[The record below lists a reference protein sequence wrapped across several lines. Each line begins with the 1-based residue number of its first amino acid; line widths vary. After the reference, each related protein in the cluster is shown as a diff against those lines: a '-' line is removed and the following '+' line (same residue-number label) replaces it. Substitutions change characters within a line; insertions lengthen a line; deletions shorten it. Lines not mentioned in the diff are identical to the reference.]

1 MGPSGAGKTTLTM
14 NLARRGWGF
23 LSDDSVVLA
32 EANGRFHAKPLRP
45 GFRVG
50 HEGQTGKQV
59 LDPDQE
65 FPSQRLSAAAVGSLV
80 FVEQSGAPT
89 SRLMPLP
96 GDDAFARLPA
106 AVSRFGVG
114 EEARWQL
121 GLIVRLSRL
130 PAFML
135 SAGGDVPL
143 GDDALE
149 RLLRTLPR
157 EALAA

>member
-1 MGPSGAGKTTLTM
+1 MRG
-14 NLARRGWGF
+14 NRR
-23 LSDDSVVLA
+23 
-32 EANGRFHAKPLRP
+32 
-45 GFRVG
+45 
-50 HEGQTGKQV
+50 QTIV
-59 LDPDQE
+59 DVA
-65 FPSQRLSAAAVGSLV
+65 QRA
-80 FVEQSGAPT
+80 
-89 SRLMPLP
+89 
-96 GDDAFARLPA
+96 D
-106 AVSRFGVG
+106 RFGVG